1 MKCSPYHIFFR
12 NLGNPLRIQIVTAL
26 KEKQSSVNVLSKK
39 LKVEQS
45 KLSHALAI
53 LRSCNLVNCE
63 QKGKQRIYSLNKK
76 TMIPILNLI
85 DKHSEEFCTHER
97 CGCLEDKKQNENKSL
112 LR

>member
-1 MKCSPYHIFFR
+1 MKCSPYHVFFR

-26 KEKQSSVNVLSKK
+26 KDKPSSVNVLSKN

-45 KLSHALAI
+45 KLSHALAL

-76 TMIPILNLI
+76 TMVPILDLL
-85 DKHSEEFCTHER
+85 DKHAREFCNNDK
-97 CGCLEDKKQNENKSL
+97 CSCLDEKSQSKKK
-112 LR
+112 